1 MSTFEAISALYGR
14 RGGEVYFGEQVS
26 MLEHGL
32 QAAFFA
38 REEGAPPPL
47 VLAALLHDVGH
58 LVDSVPDDIADWHHD
73 AHHEEVGRAWLA
85 RYFGPEVSGPVA
97 LHVPAKRYLCATDPA
112 YFACL
117 SSASVQ
123 TLKLQGGAMSPAEVA
138 AFEAMP
144 QHREAVAVRR
154 CDDRGKLVGF
164 HAPGLD
170 TYRDLVSALEKP
182 RSASP
187 AKFKDPS
194 GH

>member
-1 MSTFEAISALYGR
+1 MTTFEAIAALYGQ

-32 QAAFFA
+32 QAAYFA
-38 REEGAPPPL
+38 REEGAPPSL

-58 LVDSVPDDIADWHHD
+58 LVESVPEDIADWRHD

-85 RYFGPEVSGPVA
+85 RYFGPEVSGPVG

-112 YFACL
+112 YLKCL

-123 TLKLQGGAMSPAEVA
+123 TLRLQGGPMSAAEVA

-144 QHREAVAVRR
+144 HHREAVAVRR
-154 CDDRGKLVGF
+154 CDDRGKLGNF
-164 HAPGLD
+164 RAPGLE
-170 TYRDLVSALEKP
+170 TYRDLIGSLEKTQ
-182 RSASP
+182 RA
-187 AKFKDPS
+187 
-194 GH
+194 GT